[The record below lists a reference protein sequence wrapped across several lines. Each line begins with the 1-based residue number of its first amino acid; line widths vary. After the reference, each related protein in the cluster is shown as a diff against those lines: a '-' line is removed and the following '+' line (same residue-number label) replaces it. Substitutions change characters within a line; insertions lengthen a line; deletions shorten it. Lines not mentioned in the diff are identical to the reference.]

1 MSLTGK
7 YLQSKIYIVPWQR
20 IEVISG
26 PVTSMPSSLSNVMPD
41 DSTMNGNATA
51 GDIGDFAI
59 LMNLWPME
67 NKIYIVISF
76 NIMQW

>member
-1 MSLTGK
+1 
-7 YLQSKIYIVPWQR
+7 
-20 IEVISG
+20 
-26 PVTSMPSSLSNVMPD
+26 MPSSLSNVMPD

-76 NIMQW
+76 NIMQ